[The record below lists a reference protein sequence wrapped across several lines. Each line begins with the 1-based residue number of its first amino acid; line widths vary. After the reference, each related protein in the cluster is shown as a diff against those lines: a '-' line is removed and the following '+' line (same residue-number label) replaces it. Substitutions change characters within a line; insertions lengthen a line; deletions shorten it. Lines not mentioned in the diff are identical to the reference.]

1 MTTTETAAT
10 GTAAATTDLPVLAH
24 WIDGAERLSASGRTS
39 PVYNP
44 ATGMPSANVGL
55 ADETEI
61 AEAIASAQRGYEVWK
76 DYSIAK
82 RQTVLFA
89 FRELLNARKGELA
102 DIITSEHGKVRSD
115 AMGEILRGQEVVE
128 LATGFPQ
135 LIKGAYSENAS
146 TGIDVYS
153 LRQPLGVVGVIS
165 PFNFP
170 AMVPMWFFPVAI
182 AAGNAVIVKPSEKDP
197 SASLWLA
204 GLWKEAGLPDGV
216 FTVLQ
221 GDKVAVD
228 GLLTS
233 PVVQSISFVGSTPI
247 AQYIYET
254 AARHGKRVQAL
265 GGAKNHML
273 VLPDADLDLVA
284 DQAVNAGYGAAGER
298 CMAISV
304 VLAVEPVA
312 DELIDKISE
321 RITRLRIGNGAGG
334 SEGEPDMGPLITDVH
349 RDKVSSYVDIAEADG
364 ARIVVDGRGFTV
376 DGHEDGFWFGPTL
389 IDDIPTTSRAYREEI
404 FGPVLEVVR
413 VQTFREGLDLI
424 NSGAFGNGTAIF
436 TKDGGAARRFQHE
449 VQVGMIGINVPIP
462 VPVAYHSFGG
472 WKASLFGDAKAYGV
486 HGFEFFTREKAITS
500 RWLDP
505 ATHGGIN
512 LGFPQNH

>member
-1 MTTTETAAT
+1 MSTSSENRVI
-10 GTAAATTDLPVLAH
+10 GH
-24 WIDGAERLSASGRTS
+24 WIAGADRASTSGRTA

-44 ATGMPSANVGL
+44 ATGSVQAEVAL
-55 ADETEI
+55 ADQAEI
-61 AEAIASAQRGYEVWK
+61 DEAIAAAEAGFRVWSGF
-76 DYSIAK
+76 SIAK

-89 FRELLNARKGELA
+89 FRELLNARKQELA
-102 DIITSEHGKVRSD
+102 HIITAEHGKVVSD

-128 LATGFPQ
+128 LATGFPH

-153 LRQPLGVVGVIS
+153 IKQPLGVVGVIS

-170 AMVPMWFFPVAI
+170 VMVPLWFAPIAI
-182 AAGNAVIVKPSEKDP
+182 AAGNAVVLKPSEKDP
-197 SASLWLA
+197 SAALWLA
-204 GLWKEAGLPDGV
+204 ELWQEAGLPAGV

-221 GDKVAVD
+221 GDKLAVD
-228 GLLTS
+228 GLLHS

-254 AARHGKRVQAL
+254 ASRNGKRVQAL

-284 DQAVNAGYGAAGER
+284 DQAVNAGFGAAGER

-312 DELIDKISE
+312 DELIAKVTE
-321 RITRLRIGNGAGG
+321 RIAKLRIGNGAGQDG
-334 SEGEPDMGPLITDVH
+334 VEPDMGPLITDVH

-364 ARIVVDGRGFTV
+364 ATVVVDGRDFTV
-376 DGHEDGFWFGPTL
+376 AGHEDGFFFGPTL
-389 IDDIPTTSRAYREEI
+389 LDHVPTSSKAYTEEI
-404 FGPVLEVVR
+404 FGPVLSVVR
-413 VQTFREGLDLI
+413 VASYDEGLALI
-424 NSGAFGNGTAIF
+424 NSGEFGNGTAIF
-436 TKDGGAARRFQHE
+436 TNDGGAARRFQSE

-472 WKASLFGDAKAYGV
+472 WKKSLFGDAKAYGV
-486 HGFEFFTREKAITS
+486 HGFDFFTREKAITS

-512 LGFPQNH
+512 LGFPQNT

>member
-1 MTTTETAAT
+1 MS
-10 GTAAATTDLPVLAH
+10 TDNTPVIPH
-24 WIDGAERLSASGRTS
+24 GIDGARFESPSGRTA
-39 PVYNP
+39 PVPHP
-44 ATGMPSANVGL
+44 APGELVARVAL
-55 ADETEI
+55 ASGEEI
-61 AEAIASAQRGYEVWK
+61 AAAIASAQRGFEVW
-76 DYSIAK
+76 SEFSMAK
-82 RQTVLFA
+82 RQTIMFK
-89 FRELLNARKGELA
+89 FRELLNERKGELA
-102 DIITSEHGKVRSD
+102 AIITAEHGKVLSD

-128 LATGFPQ
+128 LATGFPH
-135 LIKGAYSENAS
+135 LMKGAYSENAS

-153 LRQPLGVVGVIS
+153 IKQPIGVAGIIS

-170 AMVPMWFFPVAI
+170 AMVPMWFFPIAI

-204 GLWKEAGLPDGV
+204 ELWKEAGLPDGV
-216 FTVLQ
+216 FTVLN
-221 GDKVAVD
+221 GDKLAVD
-228 GLLTS
+228 GLLTN

-254 AARHGKRVQAL
+254 AAKHGKRVQAL

-284 DQAVNAGYGAAGER
+284 DQAINAGYGAAGER

-312 DELIDKISE
+312 DELIEKVKE
-321 RITRLRIGNGAGG
+321 RIAKLRIGDGA
-334 SEGEPDMGPLITDVH
+334 SSPEPDMGPLITGVH

-364 ARIVVDGRGFTV
+364 GKIVVDGRGFTV
-376 DGHEDGFWFGPTL
+376 DGNEDGFFFGPTL
-389 IDDIPTTSRAYREEI
+389 IDSVPTDSRAYTEEI
-404 FGPVLEVVR
+404 FGPVLEIIR
-413 VQTFREGLDLI
+413 VDSFQQGVDLI

-436 TKDGGAARRFQHE
+436 TNDGGAARRFQHE
-449 VQVGMIGINVPIP
+449 IQVGMIGINVPIP

-472 WKASLFGDAKAYGV
+472 WKASLFGDTKAYGV
-486 HGFEFFTREKAITS
+486 HGFDFFTREKAITS

-512 LGFPQNH
+512 LGFPQND